1 MLKSPESVRGDRRPR
16 CSQGLSCAFNVTL
29 LGEAWQCG
37 HEPHLQD
44 GTCVQ
49 RLPFRRQRAPCLAM
63 GPLLQSKRGRDWE
76 ANPLTDKRQTSL
88 IHKSTHSVCPAQTH
102 LEASGRRAWPLTTL
116 GGVSQVLECGHGGL
130 CPLNVLF
137 SFRDVQILRGGLLG
151 SFCCWLHKHKIPE

>member
-1 MLKSPESVRGDRRPR
+1 MRIRGTRLQGQLQSRKRVSLGRALMLKSPESVSGDRRPR
-16 CSQGLSCAFNVTL
+16 CSQGLSCAFSVTL
-29 LGEAWQCG
+29 LGEVWQRG

-49 RLPFRRQRAPCLAM
+49 RLSFRRQRAPCLVM

-102 LEASGRRAWPLTTL
+102 LEASGETGVASHHSRRCISGPGAQPQQPVSPERPL
-116 GGVSQVLECGHGGL
+116 Q
-130 CPLNVLF
+130 
-137 SFRDVQILRGGLLG
+137 LL
-151 SFCCWLHKHKIPE
+151 